1 MKGNRRT
8 FIRKS
13 AIAAAGLTLGAEHLG
28 AGTAGSTA
36 SGLTNTSARS
46 AGRIPG
52 SNDRINIAVAGCYRR
67 ASALRESF
75 RELKDRINILYVC
88 DVVKDRRDKYAESLV
103 EAVGYRPK
111 AINDFREFLADPK
124 VDAFFNLTPDHW
136 HGPGAWMALEA
147 GKHVYVEKPLTH
159 NPREGELLVEFQ
171 KKYGKVVQMGNQQ
184 RSQKTARKIIREIHE
199 GLIGDPYLVLAYY
212 SNQRGSIGNGK
223 AIPVPRGF
231 DWDLFQ
237 GPAPREV
244 FKDIYFDYNWHWFW
258 PWGTGETGNNATH
271 ELDVA
276 RWALGVGHPEEASFF
291 GGKYHFRDDDWT
303 MYDTMDATFRYPGN
317 KLIKWDGKSRNNFQ
331 TYGDGRGNIIY
342 GTTGSVTITRN
353 GYKVFDRLG
362 KKLREEDE
370 ESLSVTTGMGGEG
383 AITTNHVANFLDA
396 ILGQAKQDS
405 DLRQSADSTLLC
417 HLANIASRTG
427 QVLRCDPATG
437 HIRDEK
443 IMKQYWGREYEPGWE
458 PPELG

>member
-1 MKGNRRT
+1 
-8 FIRKS
+8 
-13 AIAAAGLTLGAEHLG
+13 
-28 AGTAGSTA
+28 
-36 SGLTNTSARS
+36 
-46 AGRIPG
+46 
-52 SNDRINIAVAGCYRR
+52 
-67 ASALRESF
+67 
-75 RELKDRINILYVC
+75 
-88 DVVKDRRDKYAESLV
+88 
-103 EAVGYRPK
+103 
-111 AINDFREFLADPK
+111 
-124 VDAFFNLTPDHW
+124 
-136 HGPGAWMALEA
+136 
-147 GKHVYVEKPLTH
+147 
-159 NPREGELLVEFQ
+159 
-171 KKYGKVVQMGNQQ
+171 
-184 RSQKTARKIIREIHE
+184 
-199 GLIGDPYLVLAYY
+199 
-212 SNQRGSIGNGK
+212 
-223 AIPVPRGF
+223 VPRGF

-370 ESLSVTTGMGGEG
+370 GSLSVTTGMGGEG